1 MFPFDLPAESILAL
15 LVPIILVLYAAF
27 LLKLKPAKE
36 NEIRP
41 DKLPTR
47 TAKVMVETQTGKSP
61 TASVEVRKVPREES
75 APASQIQLTSSVR
88 ARLTSTRK
96 GQPMTS
102 IGVDA
107 STTPDVQDAKKK
119 PPSLLDEDFEGC
131 HHYLGHLNKLPKSTP
146 IPNECFGCPESAL
159 NEKQWFLT
167 CFCNKI
173 LYQTC
178 NKPVFLVFSEFQYT
192 QHHF

>member
-15 LVPIILVLYAAF
+15 LVPIILVLYATF
-27 LLKLKPAKE
+27 LLKLKPSKE
-36 NEIRP
+36 NEIHS

-75 APASQIQLTSSVR
+75 APASQIQVTSSVG

-102 IGVDA
+102 IGVGA
-107 STTPDVQDAKKK
+107 RARTTSDVQDAKKK

-131 HHYLGHLNKLPKSTP
+131 HHCLGHLNKLPKSMP
-146 IPNECFGCPESAL
+146 IPNECFGCPETLECIRHA
-159 NEKQWFLT
+159 NNKQKVVS
-167 CFCNKI
+167 N
-173 LYQTC
+173 
-178 NKPVFLVFSEFQYT
+178 VA
-192 QHHF
+192 HG